1 MIKNILKLVVTVV
14 WFIIVVVGLILLL
27 IWNHQGNESIAVM

>member
-27 IWNHQGNESIAVM
+27 I